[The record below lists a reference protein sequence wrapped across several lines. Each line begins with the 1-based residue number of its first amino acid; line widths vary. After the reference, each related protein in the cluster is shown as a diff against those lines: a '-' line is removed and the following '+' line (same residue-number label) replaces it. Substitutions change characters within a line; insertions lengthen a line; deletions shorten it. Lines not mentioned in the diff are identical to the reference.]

1 MLIHRARVL
10 YSGEAE
16 APRTNVS
23 VRVDGGTI
31 AEVGQLTPQPGE
43 RVVDASDCIVA
54 PGWVNTHHHFF
65 QSLLKA
71 VPGGIDQP
79 LRHWSSAVPGRFRG
93 AFTADDFRLAVRIAL
108 AELVLSGTTTV
119 SDHHFLQYPQIAFD
133 PAAIIFEEAERF
145 GVRMVLGRGG
155 ATVDT
160 AAAPVPAWLVPE
172 PVEAMI
178 DHIESLARR
187 YHDPSP
193 VSMRRIAVAPTTL
206 SNRVT
211 PRDLRC
217 LADAARRL
225 GLRLHSHLA
234 ETADDDAYC
243 RVTHGMSL
251 IDVCEET
258 GWLGKDA
265 WFAHMVQLDADA
277 IRRLGAAKVGLSHC
291 PQSNARLGSG
301 IAEVEALEEAG
312 VTISIGVDGAA
323 SNESANMLAELH
335 FAWLVHRTRARR
347 TEQGALRAPTES
359 DLVRWA
365 TAGGADVLDLRTGR
379 LRAGYP
385 ADVSVFRLND
395 VAHTGMHDHAAG
407 FLSSAANADVV
418 LSLCAGRVICE
429 RGEVPGL
436 DLDELAAQAREAT
449 QRLGQAGPIA

>member
-10 YSGEAE
+10 FTGDEE
-16 APRTNVS
+16 QPRSNVS
-23 VRVDGGTI
+23 VRIDGELI
-31 AEVGQLTPQPGE
+31 AEVGQLTPLSGE
-43 RVVDASDCIVA
+43 RVVDACDCIVA

-79 LRHWSSAVPGRFRG
+79 LRHWSPAVPGRYRG

-108 AELVLSGTTTV
+108 AELVSSGTTTV
-119 SDHHFLQYPQIAFD
+119 SDHQFLQYPQIAFD
-133 PAAIIFEEAERF
+133 PAAIIFEEAARF

-160 AAAPVPAWLVPE
+160 ATPPTPAWLVPE

-178 DHIESLARR
+178 DHIESLTRR

-211 PRDLRC
+211 PRDLRS

-243 RVTHGMSL
+243 RATHGMSL
-251 IDVCEET
+251 IDVCDDT
-258 GWLGKDA
+258 GWLAADS
-265 WFAHMVQLDADA
+265 WFAHMVHLDAEA
-277 IRRLGAAKVGLSHC
+277 IGRLGAAKVGLSHC

-301 IAEVEALEEAG
+301 IADVEALEGAG
-312 VTISIGVDGAA
+312 VTIGMGVDGAA
-323 SNESANMLAELH
+323 SNENANMLAELE

-347 TEQGALRAPTES
+347 TEQGALRSPTHV

-365 TAGGADVLDLRTGR
+365 TAGGADVLGLRVGR
-379 LRAGYP
+379 IRAGYP
-385 ADVSVFRLND
+385 ADLSVFRMGDL
-395 VAHTGMHDHAAG
+395 AHLGVHDPAAG
-407 FLSSAANADVV
+407 FVASASKAVV
-418 LSLCAGRVICE
+418 EIALCAGRVICE

-436 DLDELAAQAREAT
+436 DLDELRAQASVAT
-449 QRLGQAGPIA
+449 QRIGRALPLG

>member
-1 MLIHRARVL
+1 M
-10 YSGEAE
+10 
-16 APRTNVS
+16 
-23 VRVDGGTI
+23 
-31 AEVGQLTPQPGE
+31 
-43 RVVDASDCIVA
+43 
-54 PGWVNTHHHFF
+54 
-65 QSLLKA
+65 
-71 VPGGIDQP
+71 
-79 LRHWSSAVPGRFRG
+79 
-93 AFTADDFRLAVRIAL
+93 RIAL

-133 PAAIIFEEAERF
+133 PAAIIFEEAARF

-160 AAAPVPAWLVPE
+160 AAPPVPAWLVPE

-178 DHIESLARR
+178 DHIETLADR
-187 YHDPSP
+187 YHDHSP

-243 RVTHGMSL
+243 RATHGMSL
-251 IDVCEET
+251 IDVCEDT
-258 GWLGKDA
+258 GWLGEDV
-265 WFAHMVQLDADA
+265 WFAHMVHLDAEA

-301 IAEVEALEEAG
+301 IAEVEALEAAG

-347 TEQGALRAPTES
+347 TEQGAVLAPTAV

-365 TAGGADVLDLRTGR
+365 TAGGADVLGLHTGR

-385 ADVSVFRLND
+385 ADVGVFRLND
-395 VAHTGMHDHAAG
+395 IAHLGVHDPAAC
-407 FLSSAANADVV
+407 FLASASNAVV
-418 LSLCAGRVICE
+418 ELSLCAGRVICE
-429 RGEVPGL
+429 RGEVRGL
-436 DLDELAAQAREAT
+436 DFGALQEQAIAAT
-449 QRLGQAGPIA
+449 QRIGLAPPLA